1 MAQPGLAIL
10 RIPPHGKRATKAIE
24 EDVLA
29 EKRLSRRKFIKIG
42 AALGVGTAGASVLA
56 ACGGGSEG
64 PGKEAV
70 EGGLTGGVQGAAQSA
85 GGTTTQSGGTPV
97 AEIPEGAPIARVA
110 DVPRGSAVE
119 FTDAQLQQ
127 PAVLV
132 HLEDGDFAAYSAVCT
147 HRGCT
152 VNYRDG
158 KLACPCHGSVFDPA
172 RGAAVDAGPAPRPLP
187 EIPVEVR
194 GNEVLRA

>member
-1 MAQPGLAIL
+1 MVKERRKLSEG
-10 RIPPHGKRATKAIE
+10 
-24 EDVLA
+24 VLA

-42 AALGVGTAGASVLA
+42 AALGAGTTGASVLA
-56 ACGGGSEG
+56 ACGGGSGSEG
-64 PGKEAV
+64 PGEEAV
-70 EGGLTGGVQGAAQSA
+70 DGGLTGGVQGAAQSA
-85 GGTTTQSGGTPV
+85 GGTTTQGGTPV
-97 AEIPEGAPIARVA
+97 AEIPEGAPIARA
-110 DVPRGSAVE
+110 AEVPRGSAVE

-172 RGAAVDAGPAPRPLP
+172 RGAAVEAGPASRPLP

-194 GNEVLRA
+194 GDEVLRA

>member
-1 MAQPGLAIL
+1 MA
-10 RIPPHGKRATKAIE
+10 E
-24 EDVLA
+24 E
-29 EKRLSRRKFIKIG
+29 RLSRRKFIKIG
-42 AALGVGTAGASVLA
+42 AALCMGAAGTSVLA
-56 ACGGGSEG
+56 ACGGESGSKG

-70 EGGLTGGVQGAAQSA
+70 EGGLTGGVQGAAQSE
-85 GGTTTQSGGTPV
+85 GGTTTQGGAPV
-97 AEIPEGAPIARVA
+97 AEIQEEAPIARVA

-172 RGAAVDAGPAPRPLP
+172 RGAAVEAGPAPRSLP

-194 GNEVLRA
+194 GDEVLRA